1 MVVIGSQVIP
11 PKFLPFR
18 CGIVAQ
24 FSQKQLKKILLK
36 TLITCLLTPDK
47 TPLVR
52 FYRTNALNHL
62 TISLIFCNNMTIK
75 KQKSA
80 NEILFFFQ
88 LSSAL
93 NQLSIG
99 GYLRLTILFHTFI
112 NFNLITLSCSDTSIM
127 IFTFY
132 KHIVSQY
139 YMPVNTL
146 FETFFY
152 NIQIL

>member
-1 MVVIGSQVIP
+1 
-11 PKFLPFR
+11 
-18 CGIVAQ
+18 
-24 FSQKQLKKILLK
+24 
-36 TLITCLLTPDK
+36 
-47 TPLVR
+47 
-52 FYRTNALNHL
+52 
-62 TISLIFCNNMTIK
+62 MTIK